1 MKKILNCLLLASAFL
16 ATSCEG
22 MLDEEVFGKP
32 TSEEML
38 SNAENVAKVVG
49 QAYAEVA
56 WLHDHWGYWGI
67 TTLSADE
74 CVNPVRNPG
83 NDWSDDGYW
92 KGFKGHLQTSVA

>member
-1 MKKILNCLLLASAFL
+1 MKKILKCLLLASAFL

-49 QAYAEVA
+49 QAMRRS
-56 WLHDHWGYWGI
+56 H
-67 TTLSADE
+67 
-74 CVNPVRNPG
+74 
-83 NDWSDDGYW
+83 
-92 KGFKGHLQTSVA
+92 GFMTIGDTGALPRFQQTNV